1 MMRDIYPSGF
11 NSFVT
16 PFMLGMIFVLVWCL
30 IGACKVLLELPG
42 QDRKKLF
49 LSFLNPKIMAK
60 ILKAKHISYLYT
72 PRTLFKK
79 ARELFKKFIHSEN
92 LNYEDDLGEIKDVLV
107 NLIFYDKYMS
117 VPLKD
122 EKEKGNNK
130 KNATMNEESM
140 ICYLLNKA
148 YLKDIMIK
156 LLNMDVIKK
165 EKEKKKVQ
173 KQYNGDN

>member
-60 ILKAKHISYLYT
+60 
-72 PRTLFKK
+72 
-79 ARELFKKFIHSEN
+79 N
-92 LNYEDDLGEIKDVLV
+92 VKDW
-107 NLIFYDKYMS
+107 F
-117 VPLKD
+117 
-122 EKEKGNNK
+122 
-130 KNATMNEESM
+130 
-140 ICYLLNKA
+140 
-148 YLKDIMIK
+148 
-156 LLNMDVIKK
+156 
-165 EKEKKKVQ
+165 
-173 KQYNGDN
+173 